1 MAFQDERS
9 REICSGGKDQPA
21 FRRKIT
27 DGSLNCYRIIV
38 ETVTHSAERAHI
50 NSTALL
56 PGVKN
61 RFLLCLARTDRK
73 MILRI
78 RLQRKQGKNIAFALE
93 LLHAI
98 QHNRKPLRSIVRQGI
113 LQLKAG

>member
-1 MAFQDERS
+1 MTFQDERPC
-9 REICSGGKDQPA
+9 EICSCGKDQPA

-27 DGSLNCYRIIV
+27 DSSLNCYRIIV
-38 ETVTHSAERAHI
+38 DTVTHCTERPNI
-50 NSTALL
+50 NGTGLL

-61 RFLLCLARTDRK
+61 CFLLCFARADHK
-73 MILRI
+73 MILRV

-93 LLHAI
+93 LLYAI
-98 QHNRKPLRSIVRQGI
+98 QHNRKPLRSIVRQRI

>member
-1 MAFQDERS
+1 MAFQDEWP

-27 DGSLNCYRIIV
+27 DSSLNCCRIIV
-38 ETVTHSAERAHI
+38 DTVTHCTERAHI

-61 RFLLCLARTDRK
+61 RFLLCFARADHK
-73 MILRI
+73 MILRV